1 MALRPEDW
9 LNHIN
14 RESKR
19 AFTNGWSRFNMEW
32 GKWSSEMNR
41 HLQMRIK
48 EGDPET
54 PRLKVVFYYWG
65 LMSQAI
71 EFAYKKKIGQPIN
84 ENRFN
89 EVVTMLEH
97 IKESADQGVWPEV
110 SLHEMEVALGVAGV
124 E

>member
-1 MALRPEDW
+1 M
-9 LNHIN
+9 
-14 RESKR
+14 
-19 AFTNGWSRFNMEW
+19 
-32 GKWSSEMNR
+32 
-41 HLQMRIK
+41 K

-54 PRLKVVFYYWG
+54 PQLKVVFYYWV

-84 ENRFN
+84 ENRFV

-97 IKESADQGVWPEV
+97 IKESADQGVWPEMT
-110 SLHEMEVALGVAGV
+110 LHEMEVALGVAGV